1 MISFLN
7 PAKLISRDVSI
18 RQLTEADASALSDM
32 HALSFDP
39 PWGTEDM
46 LGLLSQ
52 DSVFGF
58 MAVETGPL
66 VKSRRLGFVL
76 VRRLVDES
84 EILTIAVSP
93 RARGRGVGHQLM
105 SQTLRTLY
113 SERIDRLILE
123 VDENNASALHLYR
136 KLGFSQIGERKG
148 YYSNAAR
155 QEGTTGSTALV
166 MSCNV
171 R

>member
-1 MISFLN
+1 MSFLN
-7 PAKLISRDVSI
+7 PARLIARDTAIVALS
-18 RQLTEADASALSDM
+18 EADASVLSDM

-39 PWGTEDM
+39 PWGTSDM
-46 LGLLSQ
+46 LGLLAQ
-52 DSVFGF
+52 DTVFGF
-58 MAVETGPL
+58 MAIETGAFL
-66 VKSRRLGFVL
+66 KTRQLGFVL

-93 RARGRGVGHQLM
+93 RARGRGVGRQLM
-105 SQTLRTLY
+105 TQTLRTLY

-123 VDENNASALHLYR
+123 VDESNASALHLYR
-136 KLGFSQIGERKG
+136 KLGFTQIGERKG
-148 YYSNAAR
+148 YYSNAER
-155 QEGTTGSTALV
+155 QQGTSGSTALV